1 MFGFHQRNR
10 SLIPVRDMERIEK
23 MEEKAHGKTEEVV
36 EVILEDEEEVEVQTP
51 RQKRNLIM
59 IYLLFLA
66 EAIMA
71 SSLSSQIAVLVPST
85 ASCISADTSF
95 LRSILECS
103 YYFGGVAGI
112 FWGRAADKMGRRK
125 VALLGLTGMSSCCLT
140 MGFARTFAVFAALR
154 FTAGVIS
161 SATAVAG
168 LSMLADVTHGS
179 KMRTKIVARLPVI
192 AVCGSIGPLAASGL
206 RRAVEESG
214 LGGMLG
220 QYPGLAS
227 QVACAGLVFAVA
239 VSEALMLE
247 EVSRAT
253 CCGTRDVLLTQLGRP
268 FPLTRPPTPATTT
281 TQTAKKPA
289 SSPSPD
295 SPATA

>member
-10 SLIPVRDMERIEK
+10 SLIPVRDMQKMEVKDVGK
-23 MEEKAHGKTEEVV
+23 MEEIV
-36 EVILEDEEEVEVQTP
+36 EINMEEEVEVQTP

-71 SSLSSQIAVLVPST
+71 SSLSSQIAVLVPLS
-85 ASCISADTSF
+85 ASCITADTSF

-103 YYFGGVAGI
+103 YYFGSVAGI
-112 FWGRAADKMGRRK
+112 FWGRAADRIGRRK

-179 KMRTKIVARLPVI
+179 KRRTKIVARLPVI
-192 AVCGSIGPLAASGL
+192 AVCGSIGPLAANGL
-206 RRAVEESG
+206 KKAVEESG
-214 LGGMLG
+214 LGGLLG

-227 QVACAGLVFAVA
+227 QVACASLVFAVA

-247 EVSRAT
+247 EVSH
-253 CCGTRDVLLTQLGRP
+253 LSL
-268 FPLTRPPTPATTT
+268 FPLR
-281 TQTAKKPA
+281 KRRC
-289 SSPSPD
+289 
-295 SPATA
+295 